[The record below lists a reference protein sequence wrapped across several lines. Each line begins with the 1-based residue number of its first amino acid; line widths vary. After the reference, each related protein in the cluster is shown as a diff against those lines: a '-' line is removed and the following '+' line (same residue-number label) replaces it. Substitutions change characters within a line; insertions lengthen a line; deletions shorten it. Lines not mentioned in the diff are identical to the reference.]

1 MNIQPDN
8 QVSNLNRAE
17 ELSLSVGQTLREA
30 RELLGLS
37 VNDVSNRIKF
47 APRQIEALE
56 EDDLVRLPEA
66 AFVRGFVRSYAR
78 LLELDANSLLARLPA
93 SYVQVS
99 SSLEKKS
106 VDIPLPSDFS
116 PRRYNIILLS
126 AGFAIALAVAIFM
139 RLHDSGTEVVKSDA
153 LKPDPVATVQS
164 LELPNVPSGG
174 ELAPTPESAPVPLA
188 VPELSVH
195 HVVNATLP
203 LPATPPTVTVKTAPP
218 LEQPS
223 KVRPV
228 ETPKI
233 VQRVAPVSVAV
244 PAISSPQVLR
254 SVSAVAQVPRP
265 VPAPQAVPKPVPNP
279 VQVTPPV
286 TTPAAPANAV
296 VQESGAD
303 HGLRLEF
310 DEDAWVEIKDGNDKI
325 LTSKMYAVKSLVRLT
340 GKAPLLVVIGNAHA
354 VRLFDGGKKVN
365 LDRHLTADVARI
377 KLK

>member
-8 QVSNLNRAE
+8 QISNLNGSTE
-17 ELSLSVGQTLREA
+17 PSLSVGRTLREA

-37 VNDVSNRIKF
+37 VVDVSNRIKF

-66 AFVRGFVRSYAR
+66 TFVRGFVRSYAR
-78 LLELDANSLLARLPA
+78 LLELDANRLLAMLPA

-99 SSLEKKS
+99 TSLEKKS
-106 VDIPLPSDFS
+106 VDIPLSSDFS

-126 AGFAIALAVAIFM
+126 VGFAIALAVAIFM
-139 RLHDSGTEVVKSDA
+139 RLHDSETEVIKSGGV
-153 LKPDPVATVQS
+153 KPDLAATIQT

-174 ELAPTPESAPVPLA
+174 ELVSTPESSPVPLTVAEVSVRHNVGATPSVSAPPIAVPTKSVLPLEPASRVRPLETPIITRREPSAPVPS
-188 VPELSVH
+188 P
-195 HVVNATLP
+195 VV
-203 LPATPPTVTVKTAPP
+203 TPPQVIRTA
-218 LEQPS
+218 S
-223 KVRPV
+223 A
-228 ETPKI
+228 
-233 VQRVAPVSVAV
+233 VAPVSRLA
-244 PAISSPQVLR
+244 S
-254 SVSAVAQVPRP
+254 
-265 VPAPQAVPKPVPNP
+265 VPKPV
-279 VQVTPPV
+279 QATPPV
-286 TTPAAPANAV
+286 ATPATPVDAA
-296 VQESGAD
+296 VQESGAE

-325 LTSKMYAVKSLVRLT
+325 LTSKMYTANSLVRLS